1 VSQDEG
7 CDMTAPSTRND
18 YKHFLPL
25 QTRWADND
33 VYGHINNAAY
43 YGYFDTIVN
52 DYLIGAGS
60 LDIHYGEVIG
70 LVVET
75 HCNYFAPAAF
85 PDALEGALRVAYIGN
100 SSVRYELGI
109 FKKGEG
115 TALAEGHFVH
125 VYVDRANRKPASLPD
140 ALRKALLSL
149 S

>member
-1 VSQDEG
+1 MKPELSKR
-7 CDMTAPSTRND
+7 TD
-18 YKHFLPL
+18 YKHIAPL

-33 VYGHINNAAY
+33 IYGHVNNVAY
-43 YGYFDTIVN
+43 YGFFDTIVN
-52 DYLIGAGS
+52 EYLISAGA
-60 LDIHYGEVIG
+60 LDIHDGAVIG

-85 PDALEGALRVAYIGN
+85 PDALEGALRVAHIGN

-109 FKKGEG
+109 FKKGED

-125 VYVDRANRKPASLPD
+125 VYVDRASRKPAPLPE

-149 S
+149 T

>member
-1 VSQDEG
+1 MKPEKSKR
-7 CDMTAPSTRND
+7 TD
-18 YKHFLPL
+18 YKHIAPL

-33 VYGHINNAAY
+33 IYGHVNNVAY
-43 YGYFDTIVN
+43 YGFFDTIVN
-52 DYLIGAGS
+52 EYLISAGA
-60 LDIHYGEVIG
+60 LDIHDGEMIG

-85 PDALEGALRVAYIGN
+85 PDALEGALRVAHIGN

-109 FKKGEG
+109 FKKGED

-125 VYVDRANRKPASLPD
+125 VYVDRASRKPAPLPE

-149 S
+149 T